1 MSLTPSS
8 HGPTSH
14 GPTSHG
20 PTSHGPTSRGPTPPP
35 PTRPLTWMIPDAL
48 LAEIEPEARPLVR
61 QAFLQRLQIAAAE
74 REQPPEQRRC
84 GLSPTRAQ
92 YLACAEAQPTAP
104 EQVGRAGLRY
114 LLRWT
119 LWSVVDTL
127 EAGVL
132 QPAGA
137 TSQPVLVWQCAQL
150 GRVYKAMKERMGL
163 SLALIILHGELR
175 LLRHRG
181 SAVGEQLLFA

>member
-8 HGPTSH
+8 HGPIT
-14 GPTSHG
+14 
-20 PTSHGPTSRGPTPPP
+20 HGPTSRGPT
-35 PTRPLTWMIPDAL
+35 RPLTWMVPDAL

-61 QAFLQRLQIAAAE
+61 SAFLQRLQMAAAE

-84 GLSPTRAQ
+84 GPSPTRAQ
-92 YLACAEAQPTAP
+92 YLAGAEAQPTRP

-119 LWSVVDTL
+119 LWGVVDTL

-132 QPAGA
+132 LPAGA
-137 TSQPVLVWQCAQL
+137 TYQPLLVWQCAQL
-150 GRVYKAMKERMGL
+150 GHVYKVMKDRMGL

>member
-20 PTSHGPTSRGPTPPP
+20 PTSHGPT
-35 PTRPLTWMIPDAL
+35 RPLTWMVPEAL

-61 QAFLQRLQIAAAE
+61 SAFLQRLQIAAAE
-74 REQPPEQRRC
+74 REQPPGERRC
-84 GLSPTRAQ
+84 GLSPIRAQ
-92 YLACAEAQPTAP
+92 YLERFDAQPTAP
-104 EQVGRAGLRY
+104 EQVARAGLRG

-119 LWSVVDTL
+119 LWRVVDTL

-132 QPAGA
+132 QPAGE
-137 TSQPVLVWQCAQL
+137 TSQSVLLWQCAQL
-150 GRVYKAMKERMGL
+150 GRVYKAMKDRMGL